1 MKILWLND
9 GDYKYY
15 FDATESDADI
25 IKNNLADGMTIK
37 VVSKEQHILRES
49 TRRRLGVANWLKK
62 IKRK

>member
-25 IKNNLADGMTIK
+25 IKNNLPDGMTIK
-37 VVSKEQHILRES
+37 VVSKEQNILRES